1 MSVVGQTEK
10 NSVRAYVFRFAL
22 ELGQLSMQSS
32 LRFCANW
39 RLMRRRNFNSLLD
52 HFVGAGEQRCA
63 ETFTTSSVFVICCI
77 GSLDGLSPLSMRA
90 AQTPST
96 HLPVASARSR

>member
-1 MSVVGQTEK
+1 
-10 NSVRAYVFRFAL
+10 
-22 ELGQLSMQSS
+22 
-32 LRFCANW
+32 
-39 RLMRRRNFNSLLD
+39 MRRRNFDSLLD

-90 AQTPST
+90 A
-96 HLPVASARSR
+96 